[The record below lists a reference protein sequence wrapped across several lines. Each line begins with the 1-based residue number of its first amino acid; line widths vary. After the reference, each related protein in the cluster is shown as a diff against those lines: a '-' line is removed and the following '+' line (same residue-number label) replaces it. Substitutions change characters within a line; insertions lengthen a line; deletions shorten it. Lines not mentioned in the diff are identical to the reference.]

1 MGFMIKLKEPRM
13 SPDQTDDIILDDMI
27 IHDGRQS
34 QRAAEIQRGTCR
46 MFKALGMASL
56 SEVSLSNS
64 RRADIVAVG
73 RKADLWIVEIK
84 SSLQD
89 YRTDG
94 KWPSYGDYCDQFFF
108 AVAQDFPR
116 DVLPDHAGLIIADR
130 YNAEIIRMPDEHR
143 LSAARRKAMLL
154 KFAHLGALRLQGLL
168 DPPSG
173 STIQNF

>member
-1 MGFMIKLKEPRM
+1 M
-13 SPDQTDDIILDDMI
+13 SSDKIAEVALDDLV

-64 RRADIVAVG
+64 RRADIVAVD

-108 AVAQDFPR
+108 AVAQDFPT
-116 DVLPDHAGLIIADR
+116 DVLPQHAGLIIADR
-130 YNAEIIRMPDEHR
+130 YNAEIIRVPSEHR
-143 LSAARRKAMLL
+143 LSAPRRKAMLL
-154 KFAHLGALRLQGLL
+154 RFAQTSALRLQSLL
-168 DPPSG
+168 DPPGG
-173 STIQNF
+173 STI